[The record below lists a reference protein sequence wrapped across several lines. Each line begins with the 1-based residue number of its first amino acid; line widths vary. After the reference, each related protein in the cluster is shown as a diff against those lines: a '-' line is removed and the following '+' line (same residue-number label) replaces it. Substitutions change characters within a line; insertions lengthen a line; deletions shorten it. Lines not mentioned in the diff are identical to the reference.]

1 MAPRLTVLDASAL
14 VALLLG
20 QAGDRVA
27 LAAIKSGAAHT
38 TSTGLAEALNV
49 LRLKGYSKSR
59 EETAQ
64 GLADLGL
71 TVDPVTYEDA
81 IDMAFLQAETERQ
94 LARSPGGTSRVG
106 SLSLGD
112 AACLAVA
119 RRLGAIAVM
128 SDETWELLGSVGVEV
143 QAFR

>member
-1 MAPRLTVLDASAL
+1 M
-14 VALLLG
+14 ALLLG
-20 QAGDRVA
+20 QAGDRVV

-81 IDMAFLQAETERQ
+81 IEMAFLQAETERQ
-94 LARSPGGTSRVG
+94 LSRSPGGTSRVG

-128 SDETWELLGSVGVEV
+128 SDATWELLGPVGVEV